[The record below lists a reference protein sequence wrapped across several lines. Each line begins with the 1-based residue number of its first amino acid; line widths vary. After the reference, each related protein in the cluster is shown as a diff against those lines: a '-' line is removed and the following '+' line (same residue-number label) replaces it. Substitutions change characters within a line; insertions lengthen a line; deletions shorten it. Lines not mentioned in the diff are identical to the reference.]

1 MNSTRTLGFLLIS
14 AGCLFGQNAAL
25 LPWTPTQFLS
35 TTGAPLAAGKVCTYQ
50 AGTSTPLATY
60 TDSSAGTP
68 NANPVILDS
77 TGSANIWLANN
88 TAYKIIVLT
97 AGTDGTCS
105 TGTTIRTVDNVKVTY
120 PVSALGDPGGNGIV
134 KRTALDVTSVAAGAD
149 LPVMVASGG
158 SHSAGAA
165 PDPGAVSG
173 TTHFLREDATWAVPP
188 AYLGDPGTNGVLKR
202 TALNTT
208 ADAVG
213 SDLPVMVAS
222 GASHSGGA
230 APDPGSSAGT
240 SRFLREDATWQAP
253 PAGITTQTVG
263 GSRALNTIYQNTTGS
278 ALFVSVSVSMGGSL
292 HTCDALSDSSSSP
305 LTIVAIM
312 TGASATTSY
321 ATVFFVVL
329 PNNYYDVSCDMSSGI
344 LKANWVEWH

>member
-1 MNSTRTLGFLLIS
+1 MTSTRTLGFLLIFAACS
-14 AGCLFGQNAAL
+14 FGQNAAL

-120 PVSALGDPGGNGIV
+120 PSAALGDPGSNGVV
-134 KRTALDVTSVAAGAD
+134 KRTALDTTAPAAGSD
-149 LPVMVASGG
+149 LPVMIASGG
-158 SHSAGAA
+158 SHSGGAA
-165 PDPGAVSG
+165 PDPGSSAG
-173 TTHFLREDATWAVPP
+173 TTHFLREDATWAIPP

-208 ADAVG
+208 AVAAG

-222 GASHSGGA
+222 GASHSAGA
-230 APDPGSSAGT
+230 APDPGASAGAT
-240 SRFLREDATWQAP
+240 RFLREDATWAAP
-253 PAGITTQTVG
+253 PAGVTTQTVTAHVLG
-263 GSRALNTIYQNTTGS
+263 TTYQNTSGKTI
-278 ALFVSVSVSMGGSL
+278 FVSATVQWSGSVVG
-292 HTCDALSDSSSSP
+292 CNAVSDSSSSP
-305 LTIVAIM
+305 A
-312 TGASATTSY
+312 TGVSQASGISTSSGDATL
-321 ATVFFVVL
+321 FFAVL
-329 PNNYYDVSCDMSSGI
+329 NNNYYKITCGAGPT
-344 LKANWVEWH
+344 LLAWVEWN